1 MEGTRMTFPDNE
13 LETLLVAASRGE
25 TTALA

>member
-13 LETLLVAASRGE
+13 LETVCW
-25 TTALA
+25 